1 MAQSITNLNIG
12 DKIKFG
18 TYKVENS
25 SVESIIWCI
34 IDKNHTG
41 YPANSITL
49 LTDKII
55 DLRGFDAKEPN
66 NADSNRQN
74 YGNNRYRTSNLR
86 QWLNSDGAASSWW
99 VAQNLTDGTANTNN
113 KDATPNDVGMSQPTG
128 YDDIP
133 GFLNNF
139 TTNELSKI
147 LDTTL
152 TVAKNTITDG
162 GGSETVVD
170 KVFLLS
176 TTEVGL
182 GNENDIAEGTP
193 FTIFNSD
200 ASRIS
205 YATAQCIANTLSSSK
220 PADDS
225 AGWYW
230 WLRTPDAGSSD
241 YARSVYAD
249 GTSGSRPACYGHDGV
264 RPALNLASDIL
275 VSDTVDADGAY
286 TIEWNQQPVVTIVD
300 ATYPNVRFTVS
311 DADGTVE
318 QVEVYVND
326 TLKQTYTSGLGV
338 EIVYTISYSDLQDGD
353 NTLEI
358 VATDDLGGEGSITL
372 TVNKASITTP
382 SIGTKIVV
390 HGKQYEITNVVNDG
404 VTLELTLDRPLEE
417 NVLVNESVEILNSY
431 VTPSAD
437 LGSGFTELDHVKT
450 TYSGD
455 QAEEKYELA
464 AEGRTVTFKVN
475 SDKETGSTM
484 EISKP
489 KAIFQYKED

>member
-1 MAQSITNLNIG
+1 MAQPITNLSVG
-12 DKIKFG
+12 DKIKYG
-18 TYKVENS
+18 TYQVEGS
-25 SVESIIWCI
+25 TVEPVIRMIIGF
-34 IDKNHTG
+34 NHYKDELNPDIPDHVTVI
-41 YPANSITL
+41 PW
-49 LTDKII
+49 KIQ
-55 DLRGFDAKEPN
+55 DLRGFDAKEPS
-66 NADSNRQN
+66 NADSNRQQ
-74 YGNNRYRTSNLR
+74 YGNNRYKDSNIR
-86 QWLNSDGAASSWW
+86 QWLNSGGPAGSWW
-99 VAQNLTDGTANTNN
+99 SATHGA
-113 KDATPNDVGMSQPTG
+113 DAAPADAGMSQPTG

-133 GFLNNF
+133 GYLSNF
-139 TTNELSKI
+139 TANELSKI
-147 LDTTL
+147 LDTTIR
-152 TVAKNTITDG
+152 VVKNTVTDG

-225 AGWYW
+225 TGWYW
-230 WLRTPDAGSSD
+230 WLRTPYAGSSF
-241 YARSVYAD
+241 YARYVGSVGTLNDHYAYH
-249 GTSGSRPACYGHDGV
+249 GSSGV
-264 RPALNLASDIL
+264 RPALNLVSDIL
-275 VSDTVDADGAY
+275 VSDLPDEDGAY
-286 TIEWNQQPVVTIVD
+286 TVVWNQQPVVTIVD

-311 DADGTVE
+311 DTDGTVE
-318 QVEVYVND
+318 QVDVYVNGI
-326 TLKQTYTSGLGV
+326 LKQTYTSGLGV

-358 VATDDLGGEGSITL
+358 VATDDLGGEGSIAL

-390 HGKQYEITNVVNDG
+390 NGKQYEITNVVNDG
-404 VTLELTLDRPLEE
+404 GTLELTLDRPLEE

-455 QAEEKYELA
+455 QAAEKYELD

-475 SDKETGSTM
+475 SDKEAGSTM

-489 KAIFQYKED
+489 KAIFRYKED